1 MISIVGGVYRERCL
15 HPNYYKIFGSAGR
28 AAIAVASLECQV
40 ELYSYLD
47 DESEEIFKSHAYH
60 ENFAL
65 HATKISRSV
74 GFQYSHGLSV
84 PKVDKP
90 KESYPPITVKA
101 ENVIRFGMI
110 EGDAIV
116 ESNYAVYDPQSSRAP
131 GRFSE
136 NGSKANHLA
145 LVLNLYEAEAMC
157 GGVSGNTAED
167 LAKQLEKSEQAE
179 VVVIKMGPKGALVYS
194 GGQSTIVPVF
204 ETESVWKIGSGDI
217 FVAIFGHAWMEQKLS
232 PSDSALIAS
241 KATAY
246 YCENGETPR
255 SRWLETYERKPL
267 KLSEKF
273 LGGNRPSVYLAGPF
287 FSLAELWLV
296 EETRNILID
305 MGMDVFSPYHDVG
318 RGEAEEVVGPD
329 LEGIKNC
336 DLVFAIGDGLDSGTI
351 FELGYAL
358 ALTDRS
364 RPIVLYV
371 ESEREED
378 LKMMQGT
385 GCVICNDYVT
395 AIYKAAWIAA
405 GL

>member
-15 HPNYYKIFGSAGR
+15 HPDYYKIAGSGGR

-47 DESEEIFKSHAYH
+47 DESEDVFGSHAFH
-60 ENFAL
+60 ENFIL
-65 HATKISRSV
+65 HATKINRSV

-90 KESYPPITVKA
+90 KISYAPITVRA
-101 ENVIRFGMI
+101 ENIIRFGMI
-110 EGDAIV
+110 EGDAVID
-116 ESNYAVYDPQSSRAP
+116 SDYAVYDPQSSRAP
-131 GRFSE
+131 ARFSE

-145 LVLNLYEAEAMC
+145 LVLNLYEAESMC
-157 GGVSGNTAED
+157 GGGSGGSPED
-167 LAKQLEKSEQAE
+167 LAKLLEESEQAE

-217 FVAIFGHAWMEQKLS
+217 FVAIFGHAWMEQKLNPVDAAS
-232 PSDSALIAS
+232 IAS

-255 SRWLETYERKPL
+255 SRWLENYDRRPL
-267 KLSEKF
+267 RLSQKF
-273 LGGNRPSVYLAGPF
+273 LEGNRPKIYLAGPF

-318 RGEAEEVVGPD
+318 RGDAAKVVGPD

-351 FELGYAL
+351 FELGYAF
-358 ALTDRS
+358 ALDDKR

-371 ESEREED
+371 ESERNED
-378 LKMMQGT
+378 LKMMEGT
-385 GCVICNDYVT
+385 GCIICDDYVT
-395 AIYKAAWIAA
+395 AIYKATWIAA